1 MNDFSPFEQIKMLLL
16 IERENRSGILLF
28 PSILSSVGLK
38 RKEHSFLSVEQ
49 VLTDT
54 WISE

>member
-1 MNDFSPFEQIKMLLL
+1 MNDFSTFEQIKMLLL

-54 WISE
+54 